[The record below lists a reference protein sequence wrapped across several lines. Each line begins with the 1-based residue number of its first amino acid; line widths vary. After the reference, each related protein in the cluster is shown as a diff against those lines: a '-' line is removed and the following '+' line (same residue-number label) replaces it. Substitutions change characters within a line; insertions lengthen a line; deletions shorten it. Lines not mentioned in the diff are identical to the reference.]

1 MENHHAKKMPR
12 RSVTDGALINNPV
25 WGTRVTI
32 RSGRKTNGN
41 VLADVQ
47 VIRVHLLLEVPASQF
62 FLHYGVVMME
72 TNTEQMNAN
81 SVRAS

>member
-1 MENHHAKKMPR
+1 MPR
-12 RSVTDGALINNPV
+12 RSMTDGALINNPV

-47 VIRVHLLLEVPASQF
+47 VIRVRLLLEVPASQF
-62 FLHYGVVMME
+62 FLHYGVVMM
-72 TNTEQMNAN
+72 TNEYGAN
-81 SVRAS
+81 ERQFGTRKLMRS